1 MAYTELVNFE
11 WDVTKAKRNLNKH
24 GVSFA
29 EAKQLFESGR
39 EYLEIFDTAHSTSE
53 DRFIAIG
60 EIRRGVAVVI
70 FTEREDDIIR
80 IIGAR
85 LATSREQE
93 KYFAYLDDQL

>member
-1 MAYTELVNFE
+1 MNFE
-11 WDVTKAKRNLNKH
+11 WDDAKALSNLNKH
-24 GVSFA
+24 GVSFS
-29 EAKQLFESGR
+29 EAKELFESGKD
-39 EYLEIFDTAHSTSE
+39 YLEIFDSAHSVAE

-70 FTEREDDIIR
+70 FTEREDDAIR

-93 KYFAYLDDQL
+93 KYFSYLEDQL